1 VNKFPCLR
9 LAYEAAEAGGA
20 KTVALNAADEVAV
33 AAFLE
38 GDIPFDEIPRIIE
51 AAVSASNSG
60 KLGSIQEVLEADAE
74 ARRYA
79 QERVARLRKA
89 GFAGNVRV

>member
-1 VNKFPCLR
+1 M
-9 LAYEAAEAGGA
+9 EGGGA

-38 GDIPFDEIPRIIE
+38 GGIGFDEIPRIIE
-51 AAVSASNSG
+51 KTVSASNSG
-60 KLGSIQEVLEADAE
+60 MLGSIQEVLQADKE

-79 QERVARLRKA
+79 EQQVARLSGPRA
-89 GFAGNVRV
+89 ASLS